1 MDYGGVT
8 DSVVMDETDSHL
20 GDTPALVSL
29 STPSIRTYL
38 ACECLID
45 LSQRGTVTS
54 DHVIR
59 FKHFGMIL
67 GGQRRAEEIAG
78 SLAGYATRYKA
89 YFDRN
94 APNAPEEQIMLDPLP
109 RAVHGPGFGPLILGF
124 CKGYPFIANLDSP
137 SLQPTSMS

>member
-38 ACECLID
+38 ACECLVD

-59 FKHFGMIL
+59 IKHFGMIL
-67 GGQRRAEEIAG
+67 GGKDGPKKLPVRLQTMQPATKLISTATLPMPRKSRSCLIRC
-78 SLAGYATRYKA
+78 LAR
-89 YFDRN
+89 F
-94 APNAPEEQIMLDPLP
+94 M
-109 RAVHGPGFGPLILGF
+109 
-124 CKGYPFIANLDSP
+124 SP
-137 SLQPTSMS
+137 VSALSFLAFA